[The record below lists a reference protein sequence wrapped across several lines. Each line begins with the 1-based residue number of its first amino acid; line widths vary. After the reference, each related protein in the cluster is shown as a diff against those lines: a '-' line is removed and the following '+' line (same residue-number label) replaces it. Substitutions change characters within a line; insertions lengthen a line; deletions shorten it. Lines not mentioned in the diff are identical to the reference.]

1 MENIFWSE
9 DCHLKPRVVI
19 DSLLLFWVQQKS
31 DFLFLLQAFWASK
44 LTLYWSWAILNR
56 CYSSMDFTAFSLS
69 RSFPV
74 FIYEPE
80 RICVKHLKIVFFF
93 FFACS
98 TLQKSWSHNWMTF
111 SVHQLHLYIAQI
123 MLAYVKSYE
132 SVT

>member
-1 MENIFWSE
+1 MSFRQKIAAWNQERLSIACFSSEYGRKVIFFF
-9 DCHLKPRVVI
+9 
-19 DSLLLFWVQQKS
+19 SLH
-31 DFLFLLQAFWASK
+31 AFWASK
-44 LTLYWSWAILNR
+44 LTLYWSWAVLNR
-56 CYSSMDFTAFSLS
+56 CYSSMVFTALSLS

-80 RICVKHLKIVFFF
+80 RIGVRHLKIVSFF

-98 TLQKSWSHNWMTF
+98 ILWKSWSHNWMTF